1 MIFSRVCS
9 FIFFL
14 VSLGLF
20 AGAKPITVEA
30 GLDIREEIVGDKA
43 LAARGNTGQD
53 LVNILVAL
61 EAQIKAEVAL
71 FHGGRTLNP
80 NLALLLES
88 HQ

>member
-30 GLDIREEIVGDKA
+30 ELAIRGEVVGDNA
-43 LAARGNTGQD
+43 LAARSHTGQD
-53 LVNILVAL
+53 LVNILVNL
-61 EAQIKAEVAL
+61 EAQIKGQIAL
-71 FHGGRTLNP
+71 CHGGRTLN
-80 NLALLLES
+80 LKIAILL
-88 HQ
+88 